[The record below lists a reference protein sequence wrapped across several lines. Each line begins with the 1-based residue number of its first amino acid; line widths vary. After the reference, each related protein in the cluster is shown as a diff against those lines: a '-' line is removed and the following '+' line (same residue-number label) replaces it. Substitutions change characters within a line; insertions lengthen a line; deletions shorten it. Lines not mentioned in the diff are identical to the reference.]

1 MSNACKILIT
11 IRLTPRSR
19 MKKYDLLTLE
29 SLNMDDGSDRQHPM
43 MGVGR
48 KEGENQ
54 ETTVR
59 LWAGEDY

>member
-29 SLNMDDGSDRQHPM
+29 SLNMDDGSDRQHPV

>member
-1 MSNACKILIT
+1 MSNACKILIA
-11 IRLTPRSR
+11 ILLTPRSR

-29 SLNMDDGSDRQHPM
+29 SLNMDDGSDRQHPT

-54 ETTVR
+54 ETTVC
-59 LWAGEDY
+59 L